1 MESMKQLSIIVP
13 VYNAEKWLRRCVDS
27 LLNQDLPREDYEI
40 ILVDD
45 GSADGS
51 PMICDEYQAAHAGL
65 VRVIHQ
71 PNSGVSMARNA
82 ALDVAV
88 GGYVMFVDADD
99 YIEPNCLKEVV
110 EKARCGDAGILFYRH
125 RVITEQS
132 ERIVDSVPSGITAE
146 DISTGECYMLNGGN
160 TGSIWR
166 GLYRRDVI
174 EKLGLRFY
182 PNITHEDVLFNYQIL
197 PFVERI
203 AFSNVLV
210 YNYVY
215 EGESLTRTKSVE
227 KIKYNIYND
236 FVVAAEINKYVAKL
250 QSLELQEFY
259 TRHANSMLVSLFY
272 MLFVNKRSWGKDFC
286 SQCVNLCINRGA
298 YPISGRTKSWKTTAL
313 IPFINCRWIVDR
325 LLI

>member
-1 MESMKQLSIIVP
+1 MMKKLSIIVP
-13 VYNAEKWLRRCVDS
+13 VYNAERWLRRCVDS

-51 PMICDEYQAAHAGL
+51 ALICDEYQATNVGL

-82 ALDVAV
+82 ALDAAV
-88 GGYVMFVDADD
+88 GDYVMFVDADD
-99 YIEPNCLKEVV
+99 YIERNCLKEVV
-110 EKARCGDAGILFYRH
+110 EKARCSNLDILFYRH

-132 ERIVDSVPSGITAE
+132 ERIVDSVPLGITAE

-174 EKLGLRFY
+174 EKLKLRFY
-182 PNITHEDVLFNYQIL
+182 PNITHQDVLFNFQIL

-203 AFSNVLV
+203 AFSDVLV

-236 FVVAAEINKYVAKL
+236 FVVACEINEYAAKL

-272 MLFVNKRSWGKDFC
+272 RLFVNKRSWGKDFC
-286 SQCVNLCINRGA
+286 SQCVNMCINRGA
-298 YPISGRTKSWKTTAL
+298 YPISGRTLSWKTTLL
-313 IPFINCRWIVDR
+313 IPFLNCRW
-325 LLI
+325 LIKWIIRQ

>member
-1 MESMKQLSIIVP
+1 MMKQLSIIVP
-13 VYNAEKWLRRCVDS
+13 VYNAERWLHRCVDS

-51 PMICDEYQAAHAGL
+51 ALICDEYQATNVGL

-82 ALDVAV
+82 ALDAAV
-88 GGYVMFVDADD
+88 GDYVMFVDADD
-99 YIEPNCLKEVV
+99 YIERNCLKEVV
-110 EKARCGDAGILFYRH
+110 EKARCSNLDILFYRH

-132 ERIVDSVPSGITAE
+132 ERIVDSVPLGITAE

-182 PNITHEDVLFNYQIL
+182 ANITHQDVLFNFQIL

-203 AFSNVLV
+203 AFSDVLV

-236 FVVAAEINKYVAKL
+236 FVVAAEINKYIAKL

-313 IPFINCRWIVDR
+313 IPLINCRWIVDR

>member
-1 MESMKQLSIIVP
+1 MKQLSIIVP
-13 VYNAEKWLRRCVDS
+13 VYNAERWLRRCVDS

-71 PNSGVSMARNA
+71 PNSGLSMARNA

-110 EKARCGDAGILFYRH
+110 EKAHCGDAGILFYRH

-160 TGSIWR
+160 TGSVWR

-203 AFSNVLV
+203 AFSDVLV

-215 EGESLTRTKSVE
+215 EGESLSRTKSVE

-313 IPFINCRWIVDR
+313 IPLINCRWIVDR

>member
-1 MESMKQLSIIVP
+1 MKQLSIIVP

-71 PNSGVSMARNA
+71 PNSGLSMARNA

-110 EKARCGDAGILFYRH
+110 EKAHCGDAGILFYRH

-160 TGSIWR
+160 TGSVWR

-203 AFSNVLV
+203 AFSDVLV

-215 EGESLTRTKSVE
+215 EGESLSRTKSVE

-236 FVVAAEINKYVAKL
+236 FVVAAEINKYIAKL
-250 QSLELQEFY
+250 QSLELQKFY

>member
-1 MESMKQLSIIVP
+1 MKQLSIIVP
-13 VYNAEKWLRRCVDS
+13 VYNAERWLRRGVDS

-45 GSADGS
+45 GSTDDS
-51 PMICDEYQAAHAGL
+51 PRICDEYLAAHPGL

-82 ALDVAV
+82 ALDAAV
-88 GGYVMFVDADD
+88 GDYVMFVDADD
-99 YIEPNCLKEVV
+99 YIEPNCLKEVD

-166 GLYRRDVI
+166 GLSRRDVI

-203 AFSNVLV
+203 AFSDVLV

-236 FVVAAEINKYVAKL
+236 FVVAAEINKYAAKL

-259 TRHANSMLVSLFY
+259 TRHANSMLVSLY
-272 MLFVNKRSWGKDFC
+272 CILFVNKRSWGKDFC

-313 IPFINCRWIVDR
+313 IPLINCRWIVDR

>member
-1 MESMKQLSIIVP
+1 MMKKLSIIVP
-13 VYNAEKWLRRCVDS
+13 VYNAERWLRRCVDS

-51 PMICDEYQAAHAGL
+51 ALICDEYQATNVGL
-65 VRVIHQ
+65 ERVIHQ

-82 ALDVAV
+82 ALDAAV
-88 GGYVMFVDADD
+88 GDYVMFVDADD
-99 YIEPNCLKEVV
+99 YIERNCLKEVV
-110 EKARCGDAGILFYRH
+110 EKARCSNLDILFYRH

-132 ERIVDSVPSGITAE
+132 ERIVDSVPLGITAE

-182 PNITHEDVLFNYQIL
+182 ANITHQDVLFNFQIL

-203 AFSNVLV
+203 AFSDVLV

-236 FVVAAEINKYVAKL
+236 FVVACEINEYAAKL

-259 TRHANSMLVSLFY
+259 TSHANSMLVSLFY
-272 MLFVNKRSWGKDFC
+272 RLFVNKRSWGKDFC
-286 SQCVNLCINRGA
+286 SQCVNMCINRGA
-298 YPISGRTKSWKTTAL
+298 YPISGRTLSWKTTAL
-313 IPFINCRWIVDR
+313 IPLINCRWIVK
-325 LLI
+325 LLIK

>member
-1 MESMKQLSIIVP
+1 MKKLSIIVP

-45 GSADGS
+45 GSTDGS
-51 PMICDEYQAAHAGL
+51 LKICDEYLAAHPGL

-82 ALDVAV
+82 ALDAAV
-88 GGYVMFVDADD
+88 GDYVMFVDADD

-110 EKARCGDAGILFYRH
+110 EKARCSNSDILFYRH

-132 ERIVDSVPSGITAE
+132 ERIVDSVPLGITAE

-203 AFSNVLV
+203 AFSDVLV

-259 TRHANSMLVSLFY
+259 TRHANSMLVSLFCI
-272 MLFVNKRSWGKDFC
+272 LFVNKRSWGKDFC
-286 SQCVNLCINRGA
+286 SQCVNLCIDRGA

-313 IPFINCRWIVDR
+313 IPLINCRWIVDR

>member
-1 MESMKQLSIIVP
+1 MKKLSIIVP

-51 PMICDEYQAAHAGL
+51 ALICDEYQATNVGL

-110 EKARCGDAGILFYRH
+110 EKARCGNSDILFYRH

-132 ERIVDSVPSGITAE
+132 ERIKNSVPFG
-146 DISTGECYMLNGGN
+146 
-160 TGSIWR
+160 
-166 GLYRRDVI
+166 
-174 EKLGLRFY
+174 
-182 PNITHEDVLFNYQIL
+182 
-197 PFVERI
+197 
-203 AFSNVLV
+203 
-210 YNYVY
+210 
-215 EGESLTRTKSVE
+215 
-227 KIKYNIYND
+227 
-236 FVVAAEINKYVAKL
+236 VV
-250 QSLELQEFY
+250 
-259 TRHANSMLVSLFY
+259 
-272 MLFVNKRSWGKDFC
+272 
-286 SQCVNLCINRGA
+286 CIVGM
-298 YPISGRTKSWKTTAL
+298 
-313 IPFINCRWIVDR
+313 
-325 LLI
+325 

>member
-1 MESMKQLSIIVP
+1 MMKKLSIIVP
-13 VYNAEKWLRRCVDS
+13 VYNAERWLRRCVDS

-51 PMICDEYQAAHAGL
+51 ALICDEYQATNVGL

-82 ALDVAV
+82 ALDAAV
-88 GGYVMFVDADD
+88 GDYVMFVDADD

-110 EKARCGDAGILFYRH
+110 EKARCSNSDILFYRH

-132 ERIVDSVPSGITAE
+132 ERIMNSVPSGITE
-146 DISTGECYMLNGGN
+146 REVCTGEVYVLNGGN
-160 TGSIWR
+160 MGSIWR
-166 GLYRRDVI
+166 GMYPRDVI

-182 PNITHEDVLFNYQIL
+182 PNITHQDVLFNFQIL
-197 PFVERI
+197 PFVEKI
-203 AFSNVLV
+203 AFSDVLV

-259 TRHANSMLVSLFY
+259 TRHANSMLVSLFCI
-272 MLFVNKRSWGKDFC
+272 LFVNKRSWGKDFC

>member
-1 MESMKQLSIIVP
+1 MKKLSIIVP

-27 LLNQDLPREDYEI
+27 LLNQELPSDGYEI

-45 GSADGS
+45 GSKDGS
-51 PMICDEYQAAHAGL
+51 PQICDDYAAAHTGL
-65 VRVIHQ
+65 VHVIHQ
-71 PNSGVSMARNA
+71 PNGGVSMARNA

-88 GGYVMFVDADD
+88 GDYVIFVDADD
-99 YIEPNCLKEVV
+99 YIERNCLKEVV
-110 EKARCGDAGILFYRH
+110 EKARCSNSDILFYRH

-132 ERIVDSVPSGITAE
+132 ERIMNSVPSGITE
-146 DISTGECYMLNGGN
+146 REVCTGEVYVLNGGN
-160 TGSIWR
+160 MGSIWR
-166 GLYRRDVI
+166 GMYPRDVI

-182 PNITHEDVLFNYQIL
+182 PNITHQDVLFNFQIL
-197 PFVERI
+197 PFVEKI
-203 AFSNVLV
+203 AFSDVLV

-272 MLFVNKRSWGKDFC
+272 RLFVNKRSWGKDFC

-313 IPFINCRWIVDR
+313 IPLINCRWIADR

>member
-1 MESMKQLSIIVP
+1 MKQLSIIVP

-71 PNSGVSMARNA
+71 PNSGLSMARNA

-110 EKARCGDAGILFYRH
+110 EKAHCGDAGILFYRH

-160 TGSIWR
+160 TGSVWR

-203 AFSNVLV
+203 AFSDVLV

-236 FVVAAEINKYVAKL
+236 FVVAAEINKYIAKL

-313 IPFINCRWIVDR
+313 IPLINCRWIVDR

>member
-1 MESMKQLSIIVP
+1 MKQLSIIVP

-71 PNSGVSMARNA
+71 PNNGLSMARNA

-110 EKARCGDAGILFYRH
+110 EKAHCGDAGILFYRH

-160 TGSIWR
+160 TGSVWR

-203 AFSNVLV
+203 AFSDVLV

-298 YPISGRTKSWKTTAL
+298 YPISGRTNSLKTTAL
-313 IPFINCRWIVDR
+313 IPLINCRWIVDR

>member
-1 MESMKQLSIIVP
+1 MMKKLSIIVP
-13 VYNAEKWLRRCVDS
+13 VYNAERWLHRCVDS

-51 PMICDEYQAAHAGL
+51 ALICDEYQATNVGL

-82 ALDVAV
+82 ALDAAV
-88 GGYVMFVDADD
+88 GDYVMFVDADD
-99 YIEPNCLKEVV
+99 YIERNCLKEVV
-110 EKARCGDAGILFYRH
+110 EKARCSNLDILFYRH

-132 ERIVDSVPSGITAE
+132 ERIVDSVPLGITAE

-182 PNITHEDVLFNYQIL
+182 ANITHQDVLFNFQIL

-203 AFSNVLV
+203 AFSDVLV

-236 FVVAAEINKYVAKL
+236 FVVAAEIKTYIGKLGSAKL
-250 QSLELQEFY
+250 RDFY
-259 TRHANSMLVSLFY
+259 AKHANSLLVSLFIN
-272 MLFVNKRSWGKDFC
+272 FIRNKEVWDIDFFDE
-286 SQCVNLCINRGA
+286 CIKYGSFRGL
-298 YPISGRTKSWKTTAL
+298 YPIKGRTKSWKTTAL
-313 IPFINCRWIVDR
+313 IPFVNRRW
-325 LLI
+325 LIEFLMR

>member
-1 MESMKQLSIIVP
+1 MKQLSIIVP

-45 GSADGS
+45 GSADGT

-82 ALDVAV
+82 ALDAAV
-88 GGYVMFVDADD
+88 GDYVIFVDADD
-99 YIEPNCLKEVV
+99 YIESNCLKEVV
-110 EKARCGDAGILFYRH
+110 EKARCSNLDILFYRH

-132 ERIVDSVPSGITAE
+132 ERIADSVPSGITAE

-182 PNITHEDVLFNYQIL
+182 ANITHQDVLFNFQIL

-203 AFSNVLV
+203 AFSDVLV

-236 FVVAAEINKYVAKL
+236 FVVAAEINKYIAKL

>member
-1 MESMKQLSIIVP
+1 MKQLSIIVP

-45 GSADGS
+45 GSTDDS
-51 PMICDEYQAAHAGL
+51 PRICDEYLAAHPGL

-82 ALDVAV
+82 ALDAAV
-88 GGYVMFVDADD
+88 GDYVMFVDADD
-99 YIEPNCLKEVV
+99 YIERNCLKEVV
-110 EKARCGDAGILFYRH
+110 EKARCSNLDILFYRH

-132 ERIVDSVPSGITAE
+132 ERIVDSVPLGITAE

-182 PNITHEDVLFNYQIL
+182 ANITHQDVLFNFHIL

-203 AFSNVLV
+203 AFSDVLV

>member
-1 MESMKQLSIIVP
+1 MMKQLSIIVP
-13 VYNAEKWLRRCVDS
+13 VYNAERWLHRCVDS

-45 GSADGS
+45 GSNDGS
-51 PMICDEYQAAHAGL
+51 SKICDEYLAAHPGL

-88 GGYVMFVDADD
+88 GDYVMFVDADD
-99 YIEPNCLKEVV
+99 FIEHNCLQRVAKKTLGDNAEVCFYKNKIITSNGETIRDNNLLSNDKV
-110 EKARCGDAGILFYRH
+110 CAGDYYILH
-125 RVITEQS
+125 
-132 ERIVDSVPSGITAE
+132 
-146 DISTGECYMLNGGN
+146 GGDMS
-160 TGSIWR
+160 SIWR
-166 GLYRRDVI
+166 SLYSRELI
-174 EKLGLRFY
+174 EKLKLRFY
-182 PNITHEDVLFNYQIL
+182 PNITHQDVLFNFQIL

-203 AFSNVLV
+203 AFSDVLV

-236 FVVAAEINKYVAKL
+236 FVVACEINEYAAKL

-272 MLFVNKRSWGKDFC
+272 RLFVNKRSWGKDFC
-286 SQCVNLCINRGA
+286 SQCVNMCINRGA
-298 YPISGRTKSWKTTAL
+298 YPISGRTLSWKTTAL
-313 IPFINCRWIVDR
+313 IPLMNCRWIVK
-325 LLI
+325 LLIK

>member
-1 MESMKQLSIIVP
+1 MKQLSIIVP
-13 VYNAEKWLRRCVDS
+13 VYNAERWLHRCVDS
-27 LLNQDLPREDYEI
+27 LLNQNLPHEDYEI

-110 EKARCGDAGILFYRH
+110 DKARCGDAGILFYRN

-236 FVVAAEINKYVAKL
+236 FVVAAEINKYIAKL

-286 SQCVNLCINRGA
+286 RQCVNLCINRGA

-313 IPFINCRWIVDR
+313 IPLINCRWIVDR